1 MDCCITIKAEH
12 FTRMDVYTAST
23 AKYLTLS
30 VQRVVLSIAS
40 GVSS

>member
-1 MDCCITIKAEH
+1 MDCCVTSKAEH

-30 VQRVVLSIAS
+30 VQRVAFFIAS
-40 GVSS
+40 GVGS